1 MKRKK
6 FLLVMLLLL
15 LTFSTFAKS
24 NIDLK
29 RMLLGFKFGIG
40 FSVQTPNMLGLIES
54 AKMYEAINK
63 GEDYNYPG
71 LTDEQKDA
79 LKSLDVGM
87 QSAII
92 TANILAGLEYGV
104 KFRFMYHMLIADA
117 DLAFL
122 PFDGS
127 YNGRIDLGLSLNAG
141 IRAPFFIQPYLMTG
155 ILFNFSF
162 YPDEFLKVEEW
173 KSNYAGF
180 KNFLFRPGMHFRLG
194 LELNFIS
201 FTIGLHY
208 QYAIKDFDEFTR
220 YYNSLASISG
230 PSDAATKIFCYQSKV
245 GFDMVWY
252 IVK

>member
-201 FTIGLHY
+201 FTIGL
-208 QYAIKDFDEFTR
+208 
-220 YYNSLASISG
+220 
-230 PSDAATKIFCYQSKV
+230 
-245 GFDMVWY
+245 
-252 IVK
+252 